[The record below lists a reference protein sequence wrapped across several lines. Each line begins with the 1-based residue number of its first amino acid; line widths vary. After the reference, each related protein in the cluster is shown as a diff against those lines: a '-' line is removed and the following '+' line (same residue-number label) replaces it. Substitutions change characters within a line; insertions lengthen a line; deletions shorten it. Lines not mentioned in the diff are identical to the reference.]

1 MIQVCYFMQL
11 KMTRPHSHI
20 LPRVSI
26 SCCCNL
32 YNMSFNSQSCLLS
45 ISIGKYYLV
54 DAGYPNRDGY
64 LAPYKG
70 ERYHVPDFQRG
81 APPTT
86 PVEKFNR
93 IHSSKRNTIERT
105 FGVWKMKWQI
115 LLKMPNYS
123 IQTQKMIIAAT
134 MTLHNYVHLHD
145 KEDIH
150 FLRCQRDPDY
160 VPTIPERYK
169 KYVIPPNAS
178 DSSTPAES
186 GPNMDLFRHELAT
199 ANALSW

>member
-1 MIQVCYFMQL
+1 MHVYCY
-11 KMTRPHSHI
+11 
-20 LPRVSI
+20 
-26 SCCCNL
+26 CNL
-32 YNMSFNSQSCLLS
+32 CIITLNSQSCLILFC
-45 ISIGKYYLV
+45 IGKYYLV

-70 ERYHVPDFQRG
+70 DRYHVPDFQRG

-123 IQTQKMIIAAT
+123 IATQKMIVAAT
-134 MTLHNYVHLHD
+134 MTLHNYVRLHD
-145 KEDIH
+145 KEDLH
-150 FLRCQRDPDY
+150 FLRCERDPDY
-160 VPTIPERYK
+160 VPTIPDRYK

-178 DSSTPAES
+178 DASTSAES
-186 GPNMDLFRHELAT
+186 TPNMDLFRHELAT
-199 ANALSW
+199 AIALSW